1 MQKSIHIDKDTSNF
15 INKLNSDKL
24 LQQKPL
30 HLHITK
36 Q

>member
-15 INKLNSDKL
+15 VNKLLSDKL
-24 LQQKPL
+24 LLQKTL
-30 HLHITK
+30 YLHITK